1 MLTLNLDGLHLT
13 EQRLAAIRA
22 GLVDL
27 QPLFEKLGDLAE
39 TQSKHRIE
47 ELKTGPDGV
56 RWPEWSDRYQAAV
69 IRSGNASHRQ
79 LDKTGDLLD
88 SLTRFADRHG
98 GGVSANL
105 QYAHIHQFGGKAGMR
120 PGPAAIPARPYLGF
134 SDDNLAEI
142 RAVCNDYL
150 DALLGGEA

>member
-27 QPLFEKLGDLAE
+27 QPLFTDLAAVAE
-39 TQSKHRIE
+39 SQTRRRIE
-47 ELKTGPDGV
+47 SERASPAGIRWKDWSPGYAKTRHGGQSLLQG
-56 RWPEWSDRYQAAV
+56 R
-69 IRSGNASHRQ
+69 
-79 LDKTGDLLD
+79 GDLLD
-88 SLTRFADRHG
+88 SLTRFADRQG
-98 GGVSANL
+98 GGVGTNL
-105 QYAHIHQFGGKAGMR
+105 KYARIHQFGGQAGMR

-134 SDDNLAEI
+134 SDDNLEEI

-150 DALLGGEA
+150 DTLLGGEA